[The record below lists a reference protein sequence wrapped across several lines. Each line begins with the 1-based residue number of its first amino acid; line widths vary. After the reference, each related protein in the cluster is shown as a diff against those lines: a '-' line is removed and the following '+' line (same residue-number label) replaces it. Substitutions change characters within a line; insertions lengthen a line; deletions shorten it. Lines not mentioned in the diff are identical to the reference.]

1 MYASKR
7 LWRWVRARRIF
18 LRLPKAILPRRII
31 SAMIAV
37 VCSANVMG
45 EPSAAIT
52 VLCGS
57 HVTVSPPIVKVPP
70 PVGLLNRMD
79 VLVGWM

>member
-1 MYASKR
+1 MEMGPRQKD
-7 LWRWVRARRIF
+7 F
-18 LRLPKAILPRRII
+18 LMLAKSDPRRII

-37 VCSANVMG
+37 VCSAKVMG

-57 HVTVSPPIVKVPP
+57 QATVSPPLVKVPP
-70 PVGLLNRMD
+70 PVGLLNRN